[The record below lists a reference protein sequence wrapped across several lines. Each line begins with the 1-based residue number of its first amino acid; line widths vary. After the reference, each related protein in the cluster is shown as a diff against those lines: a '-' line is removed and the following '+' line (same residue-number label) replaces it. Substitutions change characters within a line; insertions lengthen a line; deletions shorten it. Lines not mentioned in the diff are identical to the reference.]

1 MFSLDMQMGLA
12 KAWTDTVVGCMTA
25 STSTALD
32 MTNQALSLW
41 SQSAENVVPPAP
53 PAATRAAVTPQ
64 RGRSWYRA
72 PSQSPFEFGSAWP
85 AGILPFPFASAFPF
99 ASGWPMMPPMGLFT
113 WPGAPGLPSLLQS
126 WTTMMAAGMSAFPLG
141 QSFDWRAFGLPG
153 LSRFWGGLPFLDALP
168 SREQSAPFSVYRSNG
183 GHAVA
188 QITFPNQVIAAVAFP
203 PAAAMLAAG
212 LFPLALRPP
221 Q

>member
-1 MFSLDMQMGLA
+1 MFSMDLQMGLA
-12 KAWTDTVVGCMTA
+12 KAWTDTVLGCMTA

-53 PAATRAAVTPQ
+53 PAATRAAATPQ

-85 AGILPFPFASAFPF
+85 AGILPLPF
-99 ASGWPMMPPMGLFT
+99 ASGWPKMLPPMSLFA
-113 WPGAPGLPSLLQS
+113 WPGPAGLPSLLQS

-153 LSRFWGGLPFLDALP
+153 LPRFWGGLPFLEALP
-168 SREQSAPFSVYRSNG
+168 AREQSAPFSVYRSNG

-188 QITFPNQVIAAVAFP
+188 QVTFPNQVIAAVAFP
-203 PAAAMLAAG
+203 PAAAMLVAG